1 MNQNTTSDRP
11 EVKNRFSKIIHLFIL
26 SLFVMIMATVAQATD
41 YRLIITD
48 TGDNTTHF
56 LVDEHLII
64 NFNNDKLNLQTSD
77 GEKEFIFDEIKKIS
91 YETDY
96 SSVTEILRPGNNI
109 RISSESISIS
119 MPDEKEHTY
128 AIYDIQGKIIESST
142 FIQEHNLSLSKFIK
156 GIYVLKIET
165 FSPIKFIV
173 K

>member
-11 EVKNRFSKIIHLFIL
+11 EVKNRFSKIIHLFTL

-41 YRLIITD
+41 YSLIITD
-48 TGDNTTHF
+48 TSDNTTHF
-56 LVDEHLII
+56 LVDEQLII

-91 YETDY
+91 YESDH
-96 SSVTEILRPGNNI
+96 SSVTEIPRPGNNL
-109 RISSESISIS
+109 RISSESITISIQ
-119 MPDEKEHTY
+119 DEKEHTY
-128 AIYDIQGKIIESST
+128 TIYDIEGKIIESST
-142 FIQEHNLSLSKFIK
+142 FMQELNLSLSQFVK
-156 GIYVLKIET
+156 GIYVLKTET